1 MEDSAIIDL
10 YWARE
15 EAAIT
20 ETDQKYGPYCR
31 AIAYHILKSREDS
44 DECVNDT
51 WLRAWNAMPPERP
64 TILSA
69 FLGRITRNLSLD
81 RYRQRHALRRGGEL
95 ETIDLELGD
104 LVSGGQSDGCI
115 DAIATGEAI
124 SRFLHTCDQTARV
137 IFLRRYWY
145 ADSIAEI
152 AGRYHIS
159 ESKVKSSLFRSRK
172 KLRSYLEQEGI
183 FL

>member
-1 MEDSAIIDL
+1 MEDKAIIAL
-10 YWARE
+10 YWDRDE
-15 EAAIT
+15 TAIT
-20 ETDQKYGPYCR
+20 ETGQKYGPYCY
-31 AIAYHILKSREDS
+31 AIAYHILKNREDS

-64 TILSA
+64 HILSA

-81 RYRQRHALRRGGEL
+81 RYRNQHAKKRAGEL
-95 ETIDLELGD
+95 EAIDVEL
-104 LVSGGQSDGCI
+104 SSCTDGWQLDERI
-115 DAIATGEAI
+115 DVIATGEAI
-124 SRFLHTCDQTARV
+124 SRFLHTCDKTARV

-159 ESKVKSSLFRSRK
+159 ESKVKSSLYRSRK
-172 KLRSYLEQEGI
+172 KLRRYLEQEGI
-183 FL
+183 FE

>member
-1 MEDSAIIDL
+1 MEDNAIIAL

-15 EAAIT
+15 ETAIT
-20 ETDQKYGPYCR
+20 ETGRKYGPYCH
-31 AIAYHILKSREDS
+31 AIAYHILKSQEDA

-51 WLRAWNAMPPERP
+51 WLRAWNAMPPEKP
-64 TILSA
+64 NILSA

-81 RYRQRHALRRGGEL
+81 RYRQQHAAKRAGEL
-95 ETIDLELGD
+95 EAIDLELND
-104 LVSGGQSDGCI
+104 CSGGAQPDDHI

-124 SRFLHTCDQTARV
+124 SRFLHTCDQTTRV

-145 ADSIAEI
+145 TDSIAEI

-159 ESKVKSSLFRSRK
+159 ESKVKSSLYRSRK
-172 KLRSYLEQEGI
+172 KLRTYLEQEGI

>member
-15 EAAIT
+15 EAAIA
-20 ETDQKYGPYCR
+20 ESDRKYGSYCR

-64 TILSA
+64 GILSA

-81 RYRQRHALRRGGEL
+81 RYRQRHALRRAGEL